1 MATQKRNGRKRN
13 ATRQIRC
20 RSGYRRDKNTGFC
33 RRIKPSTRRRKRCPA
48 GSRRVSGRCRSN
60 PVRNCPPGYSR
71 VRGRCLPQRCPT
83 DTYNQCMYPDY
94 STVPYVLGQRC
105 PDGSTRVCMQA
116 QQLLDTIVDKNN
128 AIEIL
133 NAEKIEAPNVQAGV
147 ALDDMIKELTVD
159 ALIAKKEIDVLAAAA
174 PAVPNAQLDAIVQQA
189 DVAIQP
195 AAAAAAA
202 AAAAV
207 QVPKAPSVLQTVA
220 AKIRQAAASLP
231 NMKIDANRK
240 ATAAEVVNILAQN
253 PTLTP
258 HEVQIIAQNPEV
270 TAAVVEALVDDNQV
284 MTSNKVATMSKKPE
298 VIQDALTLLRQPQT
312 HRMITPMNR
321 LNNNNNPKAQSHIFS
336 SIMQPMKNGVPD
348 RFTMKKRSY
357 RPPAPNEEIP
367 RYLFRTPARSPNEEI
382 PPYMFQ
388 SRKKTKAVIL
398 PGSPNEEI
406 PPYLYKTPARSPNEE
421 IPRYLF
427 RTPANEEIPPHLFR
441 TPARL
446 PNEEIPRYLFRTPA
460 RSPNEEIPP
469 YMFPSPVLSPQ
480 MQMQMQM
487 QAPPV
492 SLRSPRLP
500 SPSNLFPSPVLS
512 PQMQA
517 PPSNVFRTP
526 LMQIQRPSNL
536 PTSTNLLAPDS
547 LTRIAL
553 SQQMQAPPSNVFR
566 TPLMQQIQRPSNL
579 PTSTNLLAPDSL
591 TRVALSP
598 DPIFVTTGTDS
609 TVSTLANT
617 RQSSVASA
625 DTEEATP
632 QSFVQMLS
640 SNISTAWNNVV
651 NPGLDLNRGTR
662 RANLPLR
669 ERSTRDRRPPNR
681 LNF

>member
-20 RSGYRRDKNTGFC
+20 PAGYRRDKNTRIC
-33 RRIKPSTRRRKRCPA
+33 RKIKSTRRRKRCPA

-202 AAAAV
+202 AI

-258 HEVQIIAQNPEV
+258 QEVQIIAQNPEV

-312 HRMITPMNR
+312 HRVVTPMNR
-321 LNNNNNPKAQSHIFS
+321 LNNNKSTAEPHIFS
-336 SIMQPMKNGVPD
+336 SIMQQISNKVPNRFTVNNRPVIQVTQPLTNIPSVRLINNGVTNQ
-348 RFTMKKRSY
+348 FTKKNPTNVHFLKSINRVNNNKSRTIKAILRRQNFINNQRKSNNHQLVPY
-357 RPPAPNEEIP
+357 DDLPVVSNNHQLNPYDDLPVVSNNHRLNPYDDLPVVSNNHQLVPYDDLPVVSNNHQLVPYDDLPVVSNNHQLVHYDDLPVVSNNHQLVPYDDLPVVSNNHQLVPHKNNNSKWSPPLLLPHQVVTPSILGQFSRQINVKPVSPSILAPFLSGITHPPTLRERTVLQPP
-367 RYLFRTPARSPNEEI
+367 R
-382 PPYMFQ
+382 PPYMKNPDYTQ
-388 SRKKTKAVIL
+388 LSKQYLQKID
-398 PGSPNEEI
+398 EE
-406 PPYLYKTPARSPNEE
+406 PYLAKTNSP
-421 IPRYLF
+421 
-427 RTPANEEIPPHLFR
+427 
-441 TPARL
+441 
-446 PNEEIPRYLFRTPA
+446 
-460 RSPNEEIPP
+460 
-469 YMFPSPVLSPQ
+469 PQ
-480 MQMQMQM
+480 
-487 QAPPV
+487 
-492 SLRSPRLP
+492 
-500 SPSNLFPSPVLS
+500 
-512 PQMQA
+512 
-517 PPSNVFRTP
+517 
-526 LMQIQRPSNL
+526 
-536 PTSTNLLAPDS
+536 
-547 LTRIAL
+547 
-553 SQQMQAPPSNVFR
+553 
-566 TPLMQQIQRPSNL
+566 
-579 PTSTNLLAPDSL
+579 
-591 TRVALSP
+591 
-598 DPIFVTTGTDS
+598 
-609 TVSTLANT
+609 TLAT
-617 RQSSVASA
+617 VAAAAASA
-625 DTEEATP
+625 VGTLFGYSQNEAA
-632 QSFVQMLS
+632 
-640 SNISTAWNNVV
+640 NK
-651 NPGLDLNRGTR
+651 TR
-662 RANLPLR
+662 K
-669 ERSTRDRRPPNR
+669 RSTRYQNNYIGQMSRTEKKSYR
-681 LNF
+681 

>member
-20 RSGYRRDKNTGFC
+20 PVGYRRDKNTRIC
-33 RRIKPSTRRRKRCPA
+33 RKIKSTRRRKRCPA

-83 DTYNQCMYPDY
+83 NTYNQCMYPDY

-202 AAAAV
+202 AI

-258 HEVQIIAQNPEV
+258 QEVQIIAQNPEV

-312 HRMITPMNR
+312 HRVVTPMNR
-321 LNNNNNPKAQSHIFS
+321 LNNNKSTAEPHIFS
-336 SIMQPMKNGVPD
+336 SIMQQISNKVPNRFTVNNRPVIQVTQPLTNIPSVRLINNGVTNQ
-348 RFTMKKRSY
+348 FTKKNPTNVHFLKSINRVNNNKSRTIKAILRRQNFINNQRKSNNHQLVPY
-357 RPPAPNEEIP
+357 DDLPVVSNNHQLVPHKNNNSKWSPPLLLPHQVVTPSILGQFSRQINVKPVSPSILAPFLSGITHPPTLRERTVLQPP
-367 RYLFRTPARSPNEEI
+367 R
-382 PPYMFQ
+382 PPYMKNPDYTQ
-388 SRKKTKAVIL
+388 LSKQYLQKID
-398 PGSPNEEI
+398 EE
-406 PPYLYKTPARSPNEE
+406 PYLAKTNSP
-421 IPRYLF
+421 
-427 RTPANEEIPPHLFR
+427 
-441 TPARL
+441 
-446 PNEEIPRYLFRTPA
+446 
-460 RSPNEEIPP
+460 
-469 YMFPSPVLSPQ
+469 PQ
-480 MQMQMQM
+480 
-487 QAPPV
+487 
-492 SLRSPRLP
+492 
-500 SPSNLFPSPVLS
+500 
-512 PQMQA
+512 
-517 PPSNVFRTP
+517 
-526 LMQIQRPSNL
+526 
-536 PTSTNLLAPDS
+536 
-547 LTRIAL
+547 
-553 SQQMQAPPSNVFR
+553 
-566 TPLMQQIQRPSNL
+566 
-579 PTSTNLLAPDSL
+579 
-591 TRVALSP
+591 
-598 DPIFVTTGTDS
+598 
-609 TVSTLANT
+609 TLAT
-617 RQSSVASA
+617 VAAAAASA
-625 DTEEATP
+625 VGTLFGYSQNEAA
-632 QSFVQMLS
+632 
-640 SNISTAWNNVV
+640 NK
-651 NPGLDLNRGTR
+651 TR
-662 RANLPLR
+662 K
-669 ERSTRDRRPPNR
+669 RSTRYQNNYIGQMSRTEKKSYR
-681 LNF
+681 